1 MFGRLAARGHNV
13 TLLCSG
19 FPGCLPSEE
28 VDGIEVRRVGGRM
41 TFSLRAPGYLKASLD
56 PDRFD
61 VVVEDLNKV
70 PVFMPFWTRRPVVLL
85 VHHLFGSTAFR
96 EASFPVA
103 SATWLLERPV
113 PRVFHGSAVAAVS
126 ESTAEDLRARGMT
139 GTPITLVPN
148 AVDLERLAPDPQGDR
163 FEQPTVLYLGRLKR
177 YKGIDLIL
185 KAVAR
190 IRARGIPVRAL
201 IAGKGDHAGAL
212 HDLTSRL
219 GIGDTVEFLGYVPE
233 GEKLHLLQRS
243 WVHVLTS
250 PKEGWGISI
259 LEAAACGTATVASR
273 SPGLK
278 DAVLHGQTGLLTPHG
293 DVEAL
298 SRGISRLLTDSTT
311 RERMG
316 KAARR
321 FAEEFTWEGS
331 ALKMEAILEDRVAAA
346 HLQA

>member
-1 MFGRLAARGHNV
+1 LAARGHDV

-28 VDGIEVRRVGGRM
+28 LDGIEVRRVGGRM
-41 TFSLRAPGYLKASLD
+41 TFSLRAPAYFKSYLGK
-56 PDRFD
+56 DRFD

-70 PVFMPFWTRRPVVLL
+70 PVFMPFWTRTPVVLL

-103 SATWLLERPV
+103 SATWILERPV

-139 GTPITLVPN
+139 GSSIALVPN
-148 AVDLERLAPDPQGDR
+148 AVDLEELSPAPETDR
-163 FEQPTVLYLGRLKR
+163 FDQPTLLYLGRLKR

-190 IRARGIPVRAL
+190 VRKGGIPVRTL
-201 IAGKGDHAGAL
+201 IAGKGDYAGKLKNLA
-212 HDLTSRL
+212 SKL
-219 GIGDTVEFLGYVPE
+219 GIGDTVDFLGYVPE
-233 GEKLHLLQRS
+233 EEKVRLFQRS

-278 DAVLHGQTGLLTPHG
+278 DAVLHGKTGLLTPHG
-293 DVEAL
+293 DVEKL
-298 SRGISRLLTDSTT
+298 SQAISGLLTDPSA
-311 RERMG
+311 RVRMG

-321 FAEEFTWEGS
+321 FAEGFTWEDS
-331 ALKMEAILEDRVAAA
+331 ALRMEAILEDRVAAA
-346 HLQA
+346 HPQA